1 MRSPRSRSSI
11 NLYQRE
17 TVLCSWLGPRP
28 VLSPQRARGHP
39 SGSEREDEEAAR
51 PSSSVLGKHGPQS
64 PASASAQQ
72 RAKKVKPAARK
83 KAQDEKKEKNA
94 KKKKN
99 TSKLRE
105 KSREKSPEKSS
116 SPSGS
121 ES

>member
-28 VLSPQRARGHP
+28 VLSPQRARGQP

-51 PSSSVLGKHGPQS
+51 PSVLGKHGPQS

-83 KAQDEKKEKNA
+83 KDEKEKNS

-99 TSKLRE
+99 KAKPRE
-105 KSREKSPEKSS
+105 KSASPSQSS
-116 SPSGS
+116 SDSQG
-121 ES
+121 

>member
-39 SGSEREDEEAAR
+39 SGSEREDEG
-51 PSSSVLGKHGPQS
+51 SGVLGKHGPQS
-64 PASASAQQ
+64 PASAPQ

-83 KAQDEKKEKNA
+83 KDEKEKNS

-99 TSKLRE
+99 KAKPRE
-105 KSREKSPEKSS
+105 KSASPSQSS
-116 SPSGS
+116 S
-121 ES
+121 ESQG

>member
-28 VLSPQRARGHP
+28 VLSPQRARGQ
-39 SGSEREDEEAAR
+39 SEREDEEAAR

-72 RAKKVKPAARK
+72 RAKKVKPAASK
-83 KAQDEKKEKNA
+83 KAPEKKEKEKNS

-99 TSKLRE
+99 KAKLRD
-105 KSREKSPEKSS
+105 KSASQSS
-116 SPSGS
+116 SGE

>member
-39 SGSEREDEEAAR
+39 SGEDEG
-51 PSSSVLGKHGPQS
+51 SSVLGKHGPQS
-64 PASASAQQ
+64 PASAPQ

-83 KAQDEKKEKNA
+83 KDEKKEKEKKEN
-94 KKKKN
+94 KKKN
-99 TSKLRE
+99 KA
-105 KSREKSPEKSS
+105 KSREKSRDRSS
-116 SPSGS
+116 SRSRSGS
-121 ES
+121 

>member
-39 SGSEREDEEAAR
+39 SGSEREDEG
-51 PSSSVLGKHGPQS
+51 SSVLGKHGPQS

-83 KAQDEKKEKNA
+83 KDEKEKEKNS

-99 TSKLRE
+99 KAKPRE
-105 KSREKSPEKSS
+105 KSASPSQSS
-116 SPSGS
+116 S
-121 ES
+121 ESQG